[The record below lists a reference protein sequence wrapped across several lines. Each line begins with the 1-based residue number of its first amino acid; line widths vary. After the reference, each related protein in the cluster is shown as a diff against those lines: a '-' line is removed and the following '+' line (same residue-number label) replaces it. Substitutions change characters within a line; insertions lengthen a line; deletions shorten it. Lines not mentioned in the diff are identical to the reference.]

1 MEYACR
7 QGTVLITPL
16 AEVYADKENNKYAE
30 QYTGAK
36 VYTLMTTRSH
46 DQYNTTLYGLDD
58 RYRGVF
64 GQRRVL
70 FMNAEDIAAAG
81 FVADQ
86 WVDIESIYS
95 DGVKRVVQSFRI
107 VPYNIP
113 RGSLAAYY
121 PETNPLVALS
131 SHDKYAKIPA
141 LKSVPVI
148 LHAGQAPEHFNLAQA
163 VDPEDANQ
171 IVNREVS

>member
-1 MEYACR
+1 MA
-7 QGTVLITPL
+7 VF
-16 AEVYADKENNKYAE
+16 ASKYIL
-30 QYTGAK
+30 AK

-70 FMNAEDIAAAG
+70 FMNADDIAEAG
-81 FVADQ
+81 FMADQ

-95 DGVKRVVQSFRI
+95 DGIKRVVQSFRI
-107 VPYNIP
+107 VTYNIP

-141 LKSVPVI
+141 SKSVPVI
-148 LHAGQAPEHFNLAQA
+148 LHAGHAPEHFNLAQE
-163 VDPEDANQ
+163 VDPEHANE
-171 IVNREVS
+171 IMNRVD

>member
-1 MEYACR
+1 
-7 QGTVLITPL
+7 
-16 AEVYADKENNKYAE
+16 
-30 QYTGAK
+30 
-36 VYTLMTTRSH
+36 MTTRSH

-113 RGSLAAYY
+113 R
-121 PETNPLVALS
+121 VASQPIIRRPIHWLHS
-131 SHDKYAKIPA
+131 VAMINTPKYQLRKAC
-141 LKSVPVI
+141 L
-148 LHAGQAPEHFNLAQA
+148 
-163 VDPEDANQ
+163 
-171 IVNREVS
+171 

>member
-1 MEYACR
+1 M
-7 QGTVLITPL
+7 
-16 AEVYADKENNKYAE
+16 YADKENKYAE

-113 RGSLAAYY
+113 R
-121 PETNPLVALS
+121 VASQPIIRRLIHWLHS
-131 SHDKYAKIPA
+131 VAMINTPKYRRRKAC
-141 LKSVPVI
+141 L
-148 LHAGQAPEHFNLAQA
+148 
-163 VDPEDANQ
+163 
-171 IVNREVS
+171 

>member
-1 MEYACR
+1 M
-7 QGTVLITPL
+7 
-16 AEVYADKENNKYAE
+16 AEVYADKENKCAE

-141 LKSVPVI
+141 SKSVPVI
-148 LHAGQAPEHFNLAQA
+148 LHVGQAPEHLNLAQA

>member
-1 MEYACR
+1 M
-7 QGTVLITPL
+7 
-16 AEVYADKENNKYAE
+16 AEVYADKENKCAE

-95 DGVKRVVQSFRI
+95 DGVKRMVHSFRI

-141 LKSVPVI
+141 SKSVPVI

>member
-1 MEYACR
+1 M
-7 QGTVLITPL
+7 
-16 AEVYADKENNKYAE
+16 AEVYADKENKCAE

-86 WVDIESIYS
+86 WVDIESFIRTLLNVWFKASVSYRITFH
-95 DGVKRVVQSFRI
+95 GVASQ
-107 VPYNIP
+107 P
-113 RGSLAAYY
+113 YY

-131 SHDKYAKIPA
+131 SHDKYAKIQA
-141 LKSVPVI
+141 SKSVPVI